1 MSIISWTLDNNYP
14 GNWKRKKNFDKRN
27 ASIILNKMIDNLDK
41 RYFMNR
47 KDEKN
52 ESAGAKSI
60 R

>member
-1 MSIISWTLDNNYP
+1 MFSK
-14 GNWKRKKNFDKRN
+14 KRKIKDFQTKNKKNFDKRN
-27 ASIILNKMIDNLDK
+27 ASITLDKMIVNLDT